1 MEQEPRQRVS
11 PSWLFSF
18 VQRAG
23 VCPLLLGLDAE
34 TYGLDHVL
42 RSEDGVKIF
51 LREDAVLDDEVVDTT
66 ARFEGFLSDLRGVL
80 IADDG
85 VEGGDDAD
93 AVADVV
99 AALVFVGGDTVN
111 AEGAEGV
118 EAVDQQVNGFE
129 AALSHYGLHSIEFHL
144 RSIASH
150 RDAEVITHDLVA
162 DLAHHFGDNGVDLTW
177 HDGGA
182 WLHSWEVDFSEAA
195 ARTTGEEAQVVTDLV
210 DLDGDATEGG
220 AISDHLAGV
229 AGSADEVVCTS
240 DVPARDLRHC
250 FGAVVSVFGFGGNP
264 RTDRCSPHVDREEL
278 LRSVVE
284 VSDFVTQD
292 GGKATEGL
300 SERHRYSVLELS
312 ASHLDHVS
320 ELLSLLLQSF
330 DELEE
335 VGAELE
341 VGGIEPEVDGRG
353 IGIVRRLRAVDVVV
367 GGEVLELA
375 LLVTHDLEG
384 TVADDLVG
392 IHVRRRPCAA
402 LDHIHG
408 EVLVV
413 LAFEELVAGLD
424 DRVLLLVGEQAKA
437 VVSDGCSFLGPR
449 KAVDE
454 EGIVAEMEGADAE
467 VFFSA
472 QGLHPVEVLVADLA
486 FADQVAFKAKVLA

>member
-1 MEQEPRQRVS
+1 MG
-11 PSWLFSF
+11 LLCF
-18 VQRAG
+18 VLSELSRAG
-23 VCPLLLGLDAE
+23 REWLLLGLDAE

-66 ARFEGFLSDLRGVL
+66 TRFEGFLSDLRGVL
-80 IADDG
+80 VADDG
-85 VEGGDDAD
+85 VEGGDDTD

-99 AALVFVGGDTVN
+99 TALVFVGGDTVD
-111 AEGAEGV
+111 AEGAERV
-118 EAVDQQVNGFE
+118 EAVDHKVDGFE
-129 AALSHYGLHSIEFHL
+129 AALSHYGFHSVEFHL

-182 WLHSWEVDFSEAA
+182 WLHSREVDFTETA
-195 ARTTGEEAQVVTDLV
+195 ARTAGEQAQVVTDLV
-210 DLDGDATEGG
+210 DLDGDATQSG
-220 AISDHLAGV
+220 AVAYHLAGV
-229 AGSADEVVCTS
+229 AGSSDEVVCTG

-264 RTDRCSPHVDREEL
+264 RTDSRSTHIDGEEL

-300 SERHRYSVLELS
+300 SERHRYGILELS

-341 VGGIEPEVDGRG
+341 VRSIEPEVDRRR

-367 GGEVLELA
+367 RREVLELT

-392 IHVRRRPCAA
+392 VHIGRRPCAP
-402 LDHIHG
+402 LDHIYG
-408 EVLVV
+408 EVLVM
-413 LAFEELVAGLD
+413 LAFEELVAGLY
-424 DRVLLLVGEQAKA
+424 DRVLLLV
-437 VVSDGCSFLGPR
+437 
-449 KAVDE
+449 
-454 EGIVAEMEGADAE
+454 
-467 VFFSA
+467 
-472 QGLHPVEVLVADLA
+472 
-486 FADQVAFKAKVLA
+486 

>member
-1 MEQEPRQRVS
+1 M
-11 PSWLFSF
+11 
-18 VQRAG
+18 
-23 VCPLLLGLDAE
+23 
-34 TYGLDHVL
+34 
-42 RSEDGVKIF
+42 
-51 LREDAVLDDEVVDTT
+51 LDDEIIDTT

-80 IADDG
+80 VADDG
-85 VEGGDDAD
+85 VEGGDDTD

-99 AALVFVGGDTVN
+99 ATLVFVGGDTVN
-111 AEGAEGV
+111 AERAEGV
-118 EAVDQQVNGFE
+118 EAVDQKIDGFE

-177 HDGGA
+177 HDRGA
-182 WLHSWEVDFSEAA
+182 WLHSWEVDFAETA
-195 ARTTGEEAQVVTDLV
+195 ARTTGEEAQVVADLV

-220 AISDHLAGV
+220 AIADHLAGV
-229 AGSADEVVCTS
+229 AGSTDEVVRAG

-264 RTDRCSPHVDREEL
+264 CTDRRSPHIDGEEL

-341 VGGIEPEVDGRG
+341 VRSIEPEVDRRR

-367 GGEVLELA
+367 RREVLELT
-375 LLVTHDLEG
+375 LLVTHELEG

-392 IHVRRRPCAA
+392 VHIGRRPCAT
-402 LDHIHG
+402 LDHIYG
-408 EVLVV
+408 EVLVM
-413 LAFEELVAGLD
+413 LAFEELVAGLY
-424 DRVLLLVGEQAKA
+424 DRVLLLVGEQTKA
-437 VVSDGCSFLGPR
+437 VVSDGCSFFGPR

-454 EGIVAEMEGADAE
+454 ERIVAEVEGTDTE
-467 VFFSA
+467 VFLA
-472 QGLHPVEVLVADLA
+472 TEGLHTIKVLVADLA
-486 FADQVAFKAKVLA
+486 FANQVTFKAKVLA